1 MYNLNKCLTPYESNK
16 YNRAIASERLFSE
29 YVRAYNTYK
38 KTYSHTSDSGVCDI
52 VFAHR
57 LTLEIIS
64 VCMYKLVRLRRL
76 KQGYY
81 NTYHD

>member
-1 MYNLNKCLTPYESNK
+1 MRT
-16 YNRAIASERLFSE
+16 RRIANYIET
-29 YVRAYNTYK
+29 YNTYK
-38 KTYSHTSDSGVCDI
+38 KTYSQTNASVVCDI

-81 NTYHD
+81 NTYHARGI